1 MASDRSAAGRELV
14 KRSIERIL
22 TSHTGSLPRPNELLP
37 LVFAKEAGKEV
48 DAAAFDTEVF
58 AAVSETVRKQVD
70 ARVDV
75 LNDGEMS
82 KPTYATYV
90 KDRLSGFTGEG
101 SLETTVGRRTL
112 GQGAEFPDFTP
123 QMRRQEGATHD
134 FVTCDGPVSYE
145 NMAPLQ
151 KDIEN
156 LEIAV
161 AGCGAEDVFMSA
173 ASPGV
178 IAMFAAN
185 RYFPTE
191 DEYLQAVA
199 DAMRQEYEAI
209 VGAGFTLQLDCP
221 DLALPRVGTSQP
233 DELKETER
241 RVEILNYA
249 VANIPAED
257 MRAHVCWGNGEVPRN
272 HDVPLADIIDVL
284 LTLKPA
290 GLMLMAA
297 NGAHEHEWKVFEDVK
312 LPDGKYLVPGVIDCT
327 TNIIEH
333 PEVVA
338 QRLVR
343 YAAVVGRENV
353 MAGTDCGFGT
363 AAGVQIVAP
372 SIAWAK
378 LQAMGQGA
386 QLASQRLW

>member
-1 MASDRSAAGRELV
+1 M

-22 TSHTGSLPRPNELLP
+22 TSHTGSLPRPDELLP
-37 LVFAKEAGKEV
+37 LIFARESGEQLDEK
-48 DAAAFDTEVF
+48 AFD
-58 AAVSETVRKQVD
+58 AQVSASVLDTVRKQ
-70 ARVDV
+70 AAAGVDV

-82 KPTYATYV
+82 KPSYATYV
-90 KDRLSGFTGEG
+90 KDRLSGFGGEG
-101 SLETTVGRRTL
+101 SLETTVGRRTI

-123 QMRRQEGATHD
+123 QMRPQASGTLE
-134 FVTCDGPVSYE
+134 FVTCDGPVAYE
-145 NMAPLQ
+145 DTEPLQ

-156 LEIAV
+156 LKKAIS
-161 AGCGAEDVFMSA
+161 GCAAEDVFMSA

-191 DEYLQAVA
+191 DEYLEAVA
-199 DAMRQEYEAI
+199 NAMRYEYEAI
-209 VGAGFTLQLDCP
+209 VAAGLTLQLDCP
-221 DLALPRVGTSQP
+221 DLALPRVGTSTP
-233 DELKETER
+233 DDLEETER

-249 VANIPAED
+249 VANIPAEA

-272 HDVPLADIIDVL
+272 HDVPLEDIIQVL
-284 LTLKPA
+284 LKLKPA

-297 NGAHEHEWKVFEDVK
+297 NGAHGHEWKVFEDVE
-312 LPDGKYLVPGVIDCT
+312 LPDGKYLVPGVIDST

-338 QRLVR
+338 QRLIR
-343 YAAVVGRENV
+343 YANVVGRENV

-363 AAGVQIVAP
+363 AAGTQLVAP

-378 LQAMGQGA
+378 LQAMSHGA
-386 QLASQRLW
+386 RLASARLW